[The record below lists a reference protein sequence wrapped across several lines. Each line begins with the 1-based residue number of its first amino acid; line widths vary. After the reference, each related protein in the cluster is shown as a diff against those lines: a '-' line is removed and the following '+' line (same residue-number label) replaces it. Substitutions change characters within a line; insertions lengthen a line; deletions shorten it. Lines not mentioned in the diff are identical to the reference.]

1 MKVRQPLIRLWIL
14 GSRIGC
20 DNNAS
25 RVKTL
30 TQSLGFGIAAFT
42 IGVSLATKL
51 LKGL

>member
-20 DNNAS
+20 DNAS
-25 RVKTL
+25 GVKTL